1 MKLLTLFFI
10 LMVSTGE
17 AQEPAKAGENAPAGT
32 LQGAPL
38 VKNSGADCFEALKIF
53 PGQVNK
59 ELLRRACDKVQ
70 VMEGCYSV
78 KGEAIFHYDRAGNHR
93 SQQKILVFSLIHGD
107 ETGAGTLGRLWMQRL
122 EEIEP
127 RNSWRVVPILN
138 PDGVKLKTRT
148 NANKVDLNRNFPT
161 KDWHEK
167 AQDYWV
173 KHTKSNPRRFP
184 GSQPASEPELNCAIK
199 HVEDFKPDLVVSIH
213 TPLKVLD
220 FDGPKVTAPKNF
232 DYLPWK
238 SLGNY
243 PGSLGR
249 YLWHERQ
256 TPVLTTELRE
266 DLPKTDKP
274 LIELQDVIGHLVSL
288 EFPAQEKTGKRPEKK
303 PEVPVSK

>member
-1 MKLLTLFFI
+1 MNILFLFLI
-10 LMVSTGE
+10 SASSFSW
-17 AQEPAKAGENAPAGT
+17 AQESEKTQGT
-32 LQGAPL
+32 VAAAVPVVRDIGLQ
-38 VKNSGADCFEALKIF
+38 CFEGLRTF
-53 PGQVNK
+53 PGQVNRD
-59 ELLRRACDKVQ
+59 LLKKACDKVQ
-70 VMEGCYSV
+70 IIEGCYSV
-78 KGEAIFHYDRAGNHR
+78 KGEPIYHYDRQGSHK

-107 ETGAGTLGRLWMQRL
+107 ETGAGTLARLWMQRL
-122 EEIEP
+122 EEIDP

-148 NANKVDLNRNFPT
+148 NANKIDLNRNFPT

-173 KHTKSNPRRFP
+173 RHTKSNPRRFP

-199 HVEDFKPDLVVSIH
+199 HVEEFKPDLVVSIH

-220 FDGPKVTAPKNF
+220 FDGPKVAAPKNF

-243 PGSLGR
+243 PGSMGR
-249 YLWHERQ
+249 YLWHERK

-274 LIELQDVIGHLVSL
+274 LVELQDVIGHLVSL
-288 EFPAQEKTGKRPEKK
+288 EFPAQERLEKK
-303 PEVPVSK
+303 PSVPVSK

>member
-1 MKLLTLFFI
+1 MKVFALTLIFI
-10 LMVSTGE
+10 SFSSL
-17 AQEPAKAGENAPAGT
+17 AQEAEKPEGSLAVALPIIQNAGT
-32 LQGAPL
+32 Q
-38 VKNSGADCFEALKIF
+38 CFDSLKDF

-59 ELLRRACDKVQ
+59 DLLKRACEKVL
-70 VMEGCYSV
+70 VMDGCRSV
-78 KGEAIFHYDRAGNHR
+78 KGETIFHYDRKGNHK

-107 ETGAGTLGRLWMQRL
+107 ETGAGTLARLWMQRL

-138 PDGVKLKTRT
+138 PDGVKAKTRT

-161 KDWHEK
+161 QDWHEK
-167 AQDYWV
+167 AKDYWV
-173 KHTKSNPRRFP
+173 RHTKSNPRRFP

-199 HVEDFKPDLVVSIH
+199 HVDDFKPDLVVSIH

-220 FDGPKVTAPKNF
+220 FDGPKVAAPKNF

-243 PGSLGR
+243 PGSMGR
-249 YLWHERQ
+249 YLWLERK

-274 LIELQDVIGHLVSL
+274 LVELQDVIGHLVSL
-288 EFPAQEKTGKRPEKK
+288 EFPAQEKKANPS
-303 PEVPVSK
+303 VSK